1 MTDRQSLQRQDSNR
15 STTALRAFQVLEAI
29 AHDGGAMS
37 AAEVSRRMGLDRV
50 TCYRMLC
57 TIEEAG
63 YLVRD
68 ADSRKFRMS
77 RRVVSLAKHL
87 LAEDEDRLLIS
98 QALQRIS
105 AATGETAHYSEIDRD
120 SAILTMRSKGTQLV
134 AVDFQIGERSALH
147 TTSVGKAI
155 LAFQP
160 REFVA
165 AYLARPLSRRTPH
178 TIADP
183 AMLTSELEKIKAAGV
198 AYDRYELALGMKC
211 VAVPLRDPNGTVRS
225 GISISGPDSRFVDA
239 KLAELGERIAIEAET
254 LRRLRLG
261 EI

>member
-1 MTDRQSLQRQDSNR
+1 MQRPDSNR
-15 STTALRAFQVLEAI
+15 STTALRAFQVLEVI
-29 AHDGGAMS
+29 ARDGTALS
-37 AAEVSRRMGLDRV
+37 AAEVSQRMGLDRV

-57 TIEEAG
+57 TIEDAG

-68 ADSRKFRMS
+68 ADSRKFRMT

-87 LAEDEDRLLIS
+87 LAEDGDRLLVS
-98 QALQRIS
+98 QALKRIS
-105 AATGETAHYSEIDRD
+105 AATGETTHFSEIDQD
-120 SAILTMRSKGTQLV
+120 AAILTQRSKGTQLV

-155 LAFQP
+155 LSFQP
-160 REFVA
+160 ADFIA
-165 AYLARPLSRRTPH
+165 TYLSKPLSRPTPH
-178 TIADP
+178 TIAEP
-183 AMLTSELEKIKAAGV
+183 AALASEFEKIRAEGI

-211 VAVPLRDPNGTVRS
+211 VAVPVREPNGVVRS
-225 GISISGPDSRFVDA
+225 GISISGPDSRFTDA
-239 KLAELGERIAIEAET
+239 KLAELGQFIATEVEA